1 MGRLAELPVTP
12 STRIQVDEAGE
23 EADSSTKPEA
33 AAGHSTCKR
42 FPEIRADK
50 AGAVTAPDPA

>member
-12 STRIQVDEAGE
+12 STRFQVDEAGE

-33 AAGHSTCKR
+33 IAGHSTWIR
-42 FPEIRADK
+42 SPVIRAINRC
-50 AGAVTAPDPA
+50 